1 MKDKPTKLIFIFFI
15 GISILLFLFGTF
27 AIIVNINKKKNCTE
41 PVIATVTQIRKS
53 SNSKHKRNP
62 YKRTYRPVFS
72 YEYNNRKYEIK
83 YGKGYKDKNQFEIG
97 KEYKIYVNPKFPSQF
112 VIESHENDIDTLAII
127 APIIGASM
135 TILFSVIYII
145 YKRLYNKNIL
155 PYKKKTTN

>member
-1 MKDKPTKLIFIFFI
+1 MKDKATKLIFTFFI
-15 GISILLFLFGTF
+15 GLSILLFLFG
-27 AIIVNINKKKNCTE
+27 ILILIVNINKKKNCTE

-83 YGKGYKDKNQFEIG
+83 YGKGYKYKNEFETG

-112 VIESHENDIDTLAII
+112 IIEGYENDIDTLAIS

-135 TILFSVIYII
+135 T
-145 YKRLYNKNIL
+145 
-155 PYKKKTTN
+155 KTI

>member
-1 MKDKPTKLIFIFFI
+1 MKDKTTKLIFTFFI
-15 GISILLFLFGTF
+15 GLSILLFLFGMLVL
-27 AIIVNINKKKNCTE
+27 IVNINKKKNCTE

-53 SNSKHKRNP
+53 NNSKHKRNP

-83 YGKGYKDKNQFEIG
+83 YGKGYKDKNKFKIG

-112 VIESHENDIDTLAII
+112 IIEGHEKDIDTLAIS

-135 TILFSVIYII
+135 TTLFSVIYII

-155 PYKKKTTN
+155 PYKKRTT